1 MLLVLSMTVDRVSLI
16 GLLFLAVIRPISYSH
31 FQMHQEKHRF
41 LMLHEAVASV
51 FCCVDQEVLF
61 VFSSSSQVKS
71 KHFLLLE
78 VALLWKLK
86 HFGVS

>member
-1 MLLVLSMTVDRVSLI
+1 MAGSNLKQVCPHDTNITDTYLSVTVDRVSLI

-51 FCCVDQEVLF
+51 YCCADQEVL
-61 VFSSSSQVKS
+61 
-71 KHFLLLE
+71 
-78 VALLWKLK
+78 
-86 HFGVS
+86 